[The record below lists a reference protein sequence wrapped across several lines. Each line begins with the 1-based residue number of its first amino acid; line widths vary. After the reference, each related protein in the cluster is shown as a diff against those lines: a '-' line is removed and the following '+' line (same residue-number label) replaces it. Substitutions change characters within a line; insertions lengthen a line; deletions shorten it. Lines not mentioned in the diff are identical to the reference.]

1 MQGVGHRAMAIE
13 RSGGDPTQHGDWH
26 TSPQDISALGWTA
39 ILLLAWRRSN
49 AKNIALVAGGVTF
62 YVIMALAPGVASLI
76 SAYGLFANPDQTE
89 RQANAIS
96 GLLAPSARA
105 TIDHP
110 LRMIVVTNPRTL
122 GLGALL
128 GIFIAVY
135 TACRGM
141 GGLIAALDIAYGETE
156 RRGVMRLT
164 LTALGFVVGGVVALM
179 LVGAMSIV
187 AIDAS
192 LNPVLRWIMLI
203 AGCLALLLFM
213 AGLLALLYHFGP
225 DRPAP
230 RWRWASPGAGVASA
244 LWAIGTLLIYVYIS
258 NFGDYNRIYGS
269 LSAVMVFL
277 SWLWSSIYLVLLGA
291 EMNAEAER
299 QAGLSTRNTHSPG
312 TPG

>member
-1 MQGVGHRAMAIE
+1 MGNLAMAIE
-13 RSGGDPTQHGDWH
+13 RSGFNPTEHSERDGK
-26 TSPQDISALGWTA
+26 PQDISARGWTA

-76 SAYGLFANPDQTE
+76 SVYGLLANPHQIE

-105 TIDHP
+105 TIDHH
-110 LRMIVVTNPRTL
+110 LRMIVATNPRTL

-141 GGLIAALDIAYGETE
+141 GGMIAALDIAYGETE

-164 LTALGFVVGGVVALM
+164 MTALGFVGGGVVALT

-187 AIDAS
+187 AIDARID
-192 LNPVLRWIMLI
+192 PVLRWIMLI
-203 AGCLALLLFM
+203 VGCLALLLFM

-225 DRPAP
+225 DRAAP
-230 RWRWASPGAGVASA
+230 RWRWTSPGAGVASA

-277 SWLWSSIYLVLLGA
+277 SWLWFSIYLVLLGA

-299 QAGLSTRNTHSPG
+299 QAGLRTRNGHSPG

>member
-1 MQGVGHRAMAIE
+1 MGNLAMAIE
-13 RSGGDPTQHGDWH
+13 RSGFNPTEHSKRDGR
-26 TSPQDISALGWTA
+26 PQDISAQGWTA
-39 ILLLAWRRSN
+39 ILLRAWRRSN
-49 AKNIALVAGGVTF
+49 AKNIALIAGGVTF

-76 SAYGLFANPDQTE
+76 SVYGLLADPHQIE
-89 RQANAIS
+89 RQVSAIS
-96 GLLAPSARA
+96 GFLAPSARA
-105 TIDHP
+105 TIDHQ
-110 LRMIVVTNPRTL
+110 LRMIVATNPRTL

-128 GIFIAVY
+128 GIFIALY

-141 GGLIAALDIAYGETE
+141 GGMIAALDIAYGETE

-164 LTALGFVVGGVVALM
+164 LTALGFVGGGVVALM

-192 LNPVLRWIMLI
+192 LNPVLRWVMLI

-213 AGLLALLYHFGP
+213 TGLLALLYHFGP
-225 DRPAP
+225 DRAAP
-230 RWRWASPGAGVASA
+230 RWRWTSPGAAVASA

-291 EMNAEAER
+291 EMNAEAEH
-299 QAGLSTRNTHSPG
+299 QAGLRTQSSTK
-312 TPG
+312 